1 MAGVMTQVPRAERQ
15 RILEH
20 IDFKEGQVLSRDLPK
35 DTVLKHLILRL
46 SGAVQTTYASGTPIA
61 NAESTFDS
69 IISRIDVKINGGTTV
84 KSVRPHLMHVQQLF
98 STLIQAERKAQAK
111 AAAGIIPNP
120 TTEGGFVY
128 GTTGQFTEVAETVLV
143 SFQNVYAKRYNHT
156 QFGPESTWLNL
167 KQVSS
172 ATVELSCG
180 NFKSLQNEATS
191 SVAVTYGPA
200 NHTFKVHIQ
209 TVEAQDVP
217 ANFNFT
223 IWKQTTR
230 EVTFSGPVTD
240 YAIDI
245 NKGNRLQG
253 IMLFAKDGSNNKL
266 ASNLLIKDVALV
278 LNGQTTIK
286 KSRFLD
292 LQADNRSRFGV
303 DAKFAGGVSRLDG
316 VAYLDFLQD
325 GDISS
330 ALEVMQP
337 LVDNVQLVLS
347 LHGNGDVPNLFDTGK
362 SASITIETQELIL
375 PR

>member
-1 MAGVMTQVPRAERQ
+1 MAGVMTQIPRAERQ
-15 RILEH
+15 RILEP

-46 SGAVQTTYASGTPIA
+46 SGAVQTTYASDTPIA

-98 STLIQAERKAQAK
+98 STLIQAERKAEAK
-111 AAAGIIPNP
+111 AAPSNVPNP
-120 TTEGGFVY
+120 VTEGGFVY

-156 QFGPESTWLNL
+156 QYGPESTWLNL

-172 ATVELSCG
+172 ATVELNCG
-180 NFKSLQNEATS
+180 NFKSLQNAATTN
-191 SVAVTYGPA
+191 VAVTYA
-200 NHTFKVHIQ
+200 NNTFKVHVQ

-223 IWKQTTR
+223 LWKQTTR

-316 VAYLDFLQD
+316 VAYLDLLQD
-325 GDISS
+325 GDLSS

-337 LVDNVQLVLS
+337 VVDNVQLVIS
-347 LHGNGDVPNLFDTGK
+347 LHQSTEVPNLYQTPP
-362 SASITIETQELIL
+362 ASLTIETQELIL